1 MSQLI
6 QTRPLPIEPF
16 LTVDFSSIRVSP
28 EQFQALC
35 RDNPEL
41 RLELTAEGELIVMPP
56 TGSKTGLRN
65 STLAV
70 RVGEWSERDGS
81 GVAFDSSAGFT
92 LPNKAIRS
100 PDASWVKRERWELL
114 SKEDQESFAPLCPDF
129 VVELRSPGDR
139 LHDLKEKMAE
149 YMNNGAQ
156 LGLLIDPFERRVY
169 VYRQHHEVEILDE
182 PESVSG
188 EPELKG
194 FVLDMKEF
202 W

>member
-16 LTVDFSSIRVSP
+16 LTVDFSSIRVTLA
-28 EQFQALC
+28 QFEALC

-56 TGSKTGLRN
+56 TGSKTGMREAALGMRI
-65 STLAV
+65 
-70 RVGEWSERDGS
+70 GEWAERDGT
-81 GVAFDSSAGFT
+81 GVAFGSSAGFT
-92 LPNKAIRS
+92 LPNGAIRS

-114 SKEDQESFAPLCPDF
+114 SREEQESFAPLCPDF
-129 VVELRSPGDR
+129 VVELRSPSDR

-149 YMNNGAQ
+149 YMKNGAQ

-169 VYRQHHEVEILDE
+169 VYRPHRELAVLDE

-194 FVLDMKEF
+194 FVLDMKGF
-202 W
+202 

>member
-81 GVAFDSSAGFT
+81 GVAFDSSAGF
-92 LPNKAIRS
+92 
-100 PDASWVKRERWELL
+100 
-114 SKEDQESFAPLCPDF
+114 
-129 VVELRSPGDR
+129 
-139 LHDLKEKMAE
+139 
-149 YMNNGAQ
+149 
-156 LGLLIDPFERRVY
+156 
-169 VYRQHHEVEILDE
+169 
-182 PESVSG
+182 
-188 EPELKG
+188 
-194 FVLDMKEF
+194 
-202 W
+202 

>member
-35 RDNPEL
+35 RDNPDL

-129 VVELRSPGDR
+129 VVELRSPGAR
-139 LHDLKEKMAE
+139 LHDLKEKMAA
-149 YMNNGAQ
+149 YMENGAQ
-156 LGLLIDPFERRVY
+156 LAF
-169 VYRQHHEVEILDE
+169 
-182 PESVSG
+182 
-188 EPELKG
+188 
-194 FVLDMKEF
+194 
-202 W
+202 

>member
-35 RDNPEL
+35 RDNPDL

-81 GVAFDSSAGFT
+81 GVAFDSSAGCT

-129 VVELRSPGDR
+129 VVELRSPGAR

-149 YMNNGAQ
+149 YMENGAQ

-169 VYRQHHEVEILDE
+169 VNRQHHEVEILDE

-194 FVLDMKEF
+194 LVLDMKGF